1 VIERVKD
8 YLRKPSTGIFL
19 VLVVLTVLFQ
29 TGNPDFLSKG
39 NIEAILRSLS
49 YTGIIAIGMGLC
61 LISGVIDLSAGATSA
76 LASVLF
82 SKAMV
87 EWGVSLPLSIGLA
100 LLTGAL
106 VGLVNAFIII
116 KLKVTPFIATIA
128 SQFMVRGL
136 ALAWTRGFI
145 VYPLPAGIGEI
156 GMLRP
161 LGVSVG
167 FLILLAVAGGAYYLL
182 NHTVLGLEIKATG
195 SDYEI
200 AKITEVRYVLV
211 HVFVLTLVG
220 VLSALAGV
228 LLSFVLN
235 GGTPNVG
242 IGWEFTAITACAI
255 GGVSLMG
262 YEGSIEGI
270 LIGLLVV
277 YVLQNGVVVIGVS
290 VFMQNVVI
298 GLVLLVAVVLDVRR
312 RKYLNIESL

>member
-1 VIERVKD
+1 MDRVRA
-8 YLRKPSTGIFL
+8 YLSKPSTGIFL
-19 VLVVLTVLFQ
+19 VLIVLTGLFQ
-29 TGNPDFLSKG
+29 IGNPDFLSTA
-39 NIEAILRSLS
+39 NVQAILRSMS
-49 YTGIIAIGMGLC
+49 YVGIIGIGMGLC
-61 LISGVIDLSAGATSA
+61 LMSGVIDLSAGATAA

-87 EWGVSLPLSIGLA
+87 EWGISLPVAIVLA
-100 LLTGAL
+100 LATGAL

-128 SQFMVRGL
+128 SQFMIRGL

-145 VYPLPAGIGEI
+145 VYPLPGRIGEI

-161 LGVSVG
+161 FGVSVG
-167 FLILLAVAGGAYYLL
+167 FIVMLVIAAGAWYLL

-220 VLSALAGV
+220 VLSAVAGV

-242 IGWEFTAITACAI
+242 LGWEFTAITACAI

-270 LIGLLVV
+270 IFGLLVV

-290 VFMQNVVI
+290 VFLQNVVI
-298 GLVLLVAVVLDVRR
+298 GFVLLVAVVLDVRR
-312 RKYLNIESL
+312 RRFLNLETL

>member
-1 VIERVKD
+1 MELVKA
-8 YLRKPSTGIFL
+8 YLSKPSTGVFL

-29 TGNPDFLSKG
+29 LGNPDFLSQA
-39 NIEAILRSLS
+39 NIEAILRPMS
-49 YTGIIAIGMGLC
+49 YVGIIAVGMGLC
-61 LISGVIDLSAGATSA
+61 LMSGVIDLSVGATSA
-76 LASVLF
+76 FASVLF

-87 EWGVSLPLSIGLA
+87 EWGLSLLPAVMLA
-100 LLTGAL
+100 LLTGAF
-106 VGLVNAFIII
+106 VGLVNAYIII
-116 KLKVTPFIATIA
+116 KLRVPPFIGTIA
-128 SQFMVRGL
+128 TQFAVRGL

-145 VYPLPAGIGEI
+145 VYPLPAGIGNI
-156 GMLRP
+156 GMLKP
-161 LGVSVG
+161 LGVSIG
-167 FLILLAVAGGAYYLL
+167 FCIFLIVAVGAWFLL
-182 NHTVLGLEIKATG
+182 NRTVFGLELKATG

-200 AKITEVRYVLV
+200 AKLTEVRYVLV
-211 HVFVLTLVG
+211 HVVLLMLVG
-220 VLSALAGV
+220 VLASVSGV

-270 LIGLLVV
+270 ILGLLAV

-298 GLVLLVAVVLDVRR
+298 GIVLLVAVILDVRR
-312 RKYLNIESL
+312 RRYLNLEML

>member
-1 VIERVKD
+1 M
-8 YLRKPSTGIFL
+8 
-19 VLVVLTVLFQ
+19 LVVLTGLFQ
-29 TGNPDFLSKG
+29 AGNPDFLSLA
-39 NIEAILRSLS
+39 NVTAILRSMS
-49 YTGIIAIGMGLC
+49 YVGIIAIGMGLC
-61 LISGVIDLSAGATSA
+61 LMSGVIDLSAGATAA

-82 SKAMV
+82 SKAMA
-87 EWGVSLPLSIGLA
+87 EWGLPLPLAILLAVAIGA
-100 LLTGAL
+100 AVGA
-106 VGLVNAFIII
+106 VNAFIII

-128 SQFMVRGL
+128 TQFMIRGL

-167 FLILLAVAGGAYYLL
+167 FIVLLLVAGGAYYLL

-200 AKITEVRYVLV
+200 AKLTEVRYVLV
-211 HVFVLTLVG
+211 HVVVLMLVG
-220 VLSALAGV
+220 ALAAVAGV

-242 IGWEFTAITACAI
+242 IGWEFAAITACAI

-270 LIGLLVV
+270 IFGLLVV

-290 VFMQNVVI
+290 VFLQNVVI
-298 GLVLLVAVVLDVRR
+298 GAVLLIAVVLDVRR
-312 RKYLNIESL
+312 RKFLNIESL